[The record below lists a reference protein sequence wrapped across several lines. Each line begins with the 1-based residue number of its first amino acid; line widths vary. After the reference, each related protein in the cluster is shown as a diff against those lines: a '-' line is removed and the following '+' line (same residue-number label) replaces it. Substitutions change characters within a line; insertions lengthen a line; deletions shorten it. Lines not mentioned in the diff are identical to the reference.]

1 MDIDL
6 KQLRDLMRAIK
17 QFDLTSLVLEKNG
30 ERIEMRRASNC
41 AFNAITIPGQAI
53 PTLTP
58 RSQATLEP
66 GNARLTVLEEKE
78 LDKEPEAGFV
88 YVTSPFVGTFF
99 RSPTP
104 GEPPYVEVGQKVS
117 TGQTLCIV
125 EAMKLMNEIESEYT
139 GTIAEV
145 LAETGKPV
153 EYGDR
158 LFKIRLS

>member
-6 KQLRDLMRAIK
+6 KQLRDLMRAVK

-30 ERIEMRRASNC
+30 ERIEMRRAGSGSY
-41 AFNAITIPGQAI
+41 NAIAIPGQPIQTFA
-53 PTLTP
+53 P
-58 RSQATLEP
+58 RAQTTLEP
-66 GNARLTVLEEKE
+66 GSSRLTELEEKE
-78 LDKEPEAGFV
+78 LAKEAEAGFV
-88 YVTSPFVGTFF
+88 YATSPFVGTFF

-117 TGQTLCIV
+117 AGQTLCIV
-125 EAMKLMNEIESEYT
+125 EAMKLMNEIESEYS

-145 LAETGKPV
+145 LADNGKPV

-158 LFKIRLS
+158 LFKIRLG